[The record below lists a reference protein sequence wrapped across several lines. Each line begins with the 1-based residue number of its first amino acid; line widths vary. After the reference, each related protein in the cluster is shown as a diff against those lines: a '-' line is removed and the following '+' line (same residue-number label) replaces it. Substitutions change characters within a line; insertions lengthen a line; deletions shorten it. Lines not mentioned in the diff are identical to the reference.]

1 MCVETLLNGTKS
13 AQNMGAEALKLVWET
28 SNPVAATKAF
38 MKMTHGVL
46 GGVIFAM
53 VLYTIA
59 NSSVLVEM
67 IKARRSA

>member
-1 MCVETLLNGTKS
+1 MCVENLLNGTKTMT
-13 AQNMGAEALKLVWET
+13 NMGAEALKLVWET
-28 SNPVAATKAF
+28 SDPVTATKAF
-38 MKMTHGVL
+38 IKMTHGVL

-67 IKARRSA
+67 VKTRRSA